1 MRQILLF
8 VLFRLTV
15 NTSLSQQTVSKDS
28 IQDDFDIYGFFQV
41 QTVLQDDEHHINDG
55 STHIGLDFVKRISPN
70 LTFFA
75 QIEIGLSLITSE
87 NFDLIT
93 NPNSD
98 KDFFDL
104 VSPNNNTFGFSGRLG
119 LVGIDLG
126 KYGKFSVGKQWSVYY
141 DVAGWTDYWYNFG
154 ADVTPAYWNDTDG
167 GSSGTGRANNAS
179 IYRVSLPSG
188 TNIGL
193 QAQAINSR
201 YSFGAS
207 LIQNIKDLEI
217 GASFIHSDMNHIYT
231 DSVANFTNPMK
242 ELVAG
247 FRYMKRKTYAS
258 LNLTSGENRI
268 IKIDGDYT
276 AIPTWGFESVYS
288 HQFNQKWMI
297 IGGFDYLEARRDYSG
312 KLNSMFNYIL
322 SANYNFSKN
331 AFFYAEVS
339 YKNADSELS
348 NFTGLASAIGFIYK
362 TRFFKRKVHEKFF

>member
-1 MRQILLF
+1 MRQTLLLLLF
-8 VLFRLTV
+8 CSAVFR
-15 NTSLSQQTVSKDS
+15 SYSQQEITQDS
-28 IQDDFDIYGFFQV
+28 IQDDFDIYGLFQV
-41 QTVLQDDEHHINDG
+41 QTVLQDGEYHINDG

-70 LTFFA
+70 LTFYA
-75 QIEIGLSLITSE
+75 QIEIGLNLVTSE
-87 NFDLIT
+87 NFDAVV

-104 VSPNNNTFGFSGRLG
+104 VNPNNDNFGFSSRLG
-119 LVGIDLG
+119 LVGVDLG

-141 DVAGWTDYWYNFG
+141 DIAGWTDYWYNFG

-179 IYRVSLPSG
+179 IYRVSLPTG

-193 QAQAINSR
+193 QVQAINKR
-201 YSFGAS
+201 YSYGAS
-207 LIQNIKDLEI
+207 VIQNIGDLEI
-217 GASFIHSDMNHIYT
+217 GASFIHSDMNEVFK

-268 IKIDGDYT
+268 IKIDGNYT

-288 HQFNQKWMI
+288 HQLNEKWML
-297 IGGFDYLEARRDYSG
+297 IGGFDYLESRRDYSG

-322 SANYNFSKN
+322 SANYNLSKN
-331 AFFYAEVS
+331 AFFYAEFS
-339 YKNADSELS
+339 YKNPDSELS
-348 NFTGLASAIGFIYK
+348 NFTGFASAIGFIYK